1 MFLWCARPTKR
12 APCAPISRG
21 CWWDKPESILEDRLI
36 INHFCTAVQHS
47 DAFQHLSFLGK
58 VDFFLPVF
66 HNLWLACCFKEKEAA
81 KYHCVLQIF
90 VWSTGQCCCG
100 WIPSV
105 MFKHSRTCF
114 MFYTVLFKCCAFILL
129 FNRSN
134 VAVIQGN
141 EMSSGSFCWFLL
153 SCSNWAA
160 TAFGTHYIT

>member
-1 MFLWCARPTKR
+1 MFFIKMLNELSLYVLVVHSAHQKSSVNSDIQERVDRTWR
-12 APCAPISRG
+12 
-21 CWWDKPESILEDRLI
+21 CWWDKPPSKLEDRLI
-36 INHFCTAVQHS
+36 INHLCTAVQHS

-66 HNLWLACCFKEKEAA
+66 HNLWLACCFKEKETA

-105 MFKHSRTCF
+105 MFKHSWACF

-129 FNRSN
+129 FN
-134 VAVIQGN
+134 
-141 EMSSGSFCWFLL
+141 E
-153 SCSNWAA
+153 
-160 TAFGTHYIT
+160 